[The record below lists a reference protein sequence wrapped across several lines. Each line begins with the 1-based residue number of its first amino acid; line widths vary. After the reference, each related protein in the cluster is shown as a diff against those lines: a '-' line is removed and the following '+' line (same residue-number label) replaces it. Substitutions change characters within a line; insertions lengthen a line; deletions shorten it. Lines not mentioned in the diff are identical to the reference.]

1 MIKIKLK
8 ISPFSSVIFQ
18 SMSIE
23 SQIKNMNEFIHT
35 FLNRMVED
43 NVQDMI
49 EEWDAPE
56 VQEDFKKFFKKRS
69 RKKDPN
75 KPKRPKSTYLFFC
88 KAMRAEVKADLG
100 SDCKNTDVVSELG
113 RRWHEFKVSKS
124 RKDKKALATFKEE
137 AEADKER
144 YAEEIKDYV
153 PTSEEELKKMKKK
166 KKSGRPKRATSSYQ
180 YFCKDARSEIKEDDP
195 DIDSKDIMKEIGR
208 RWKALKAS
216 SLAKD
221 KRALAKYEKANVKD
235 KERYDAEMEK
245 YNSSSEEMKDC
256 PSPPVKKSKIK
267 KTRKKSPKKK
277 KKKSP
282 KKKADKKESDSDS
295 ESDEEDDLEEEND
308 EQPTDFDLYCQ
319 AHRKSVQHR
328 YSSYT
333 EKQVKFKMVQM
344 WGKLSKKEKEEWNPA
359 TRSYA

>member
-8 ISPFSSVIFQ
+8 FSHFIPVIFQ

-144 YAEEIKDYV
+144 YAEEMKDYV

-166 KKSGRPKRATSSYQ
+166 MKSGRPKKTTSAFI
-180 YFCKDARSEIKEDDP
+180 YFCKDIRPIIKEENADMSHP
-195 DIDSKDIMKEIGR
+195 DVMREIGK
-208 RWKALKAS
+208 RWKELKAS
-216 SLAKD
+216 NIAKD

-267 KTRKKSPKKK
+267 KTRKKSQ
-277 KKKSP
+277 KKSQK
-282 KKKADKKESDSDS
+282 KKKADKKESDVDS

-344 WGKLSKKEKEEWNPA
+344 WGKLSKKEKKEWNPA